1 MNRIIITRFLPFALI
16 LLIICIVY
24 VNSVVNVSAQKGAQC
39 QLSGTNKCQID
50 LNGVRF
56 SGRFLQN
63 AEVEEELSIE
73 LVYPSQYDLQQS
85 YVQGVNMYM
94 GQTALLNSN
103 VSTVDNKT
111 ISENLLF
118 LGACSERDMRWQ
130 LVLLFV
136 NPATEDEK
144 RVFFNFETH
153 Y

>member
-1 MNRIIITRFLPFALI
+1 MNRIIITRFWPFALI

-24 VNSVVNVSAQKGAQC
+24 VNSIFNVSAQKGAQC
-39 QLSGTNKCQID
+39 QLIGTDKCQVE
-50 LNGVRF
+50 LNGVQF

-94 GQTALLNSN
+94 GQTALMNTR
-103 VSTVDNKT
+103 VATIDNKT

-136 NPATEDEK
+136 NSATGDEK

>member
-94 GQTALLNSN
+94 GQTALLNSS
-103 VSTVDNKT
+103 VSTEDNKT